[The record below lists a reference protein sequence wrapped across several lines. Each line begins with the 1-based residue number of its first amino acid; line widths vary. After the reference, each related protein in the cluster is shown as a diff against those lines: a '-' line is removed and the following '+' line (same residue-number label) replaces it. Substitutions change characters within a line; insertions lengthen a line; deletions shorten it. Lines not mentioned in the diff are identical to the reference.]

1 LLIPSTNSGNND
13 FANPDDAHTLFV
25 LPVFDSCVQLQS
37 ASNTTLHVPI
47 PDDSWAQ
54 NPAQPSTGLCEA
66 PGVMSEPDGP
76 LASNPTQPPYGLRV
90 PPYAPTEPLRP
101 QPHAFL
107 HI

>member
-1 LLIPSTNSGNND
+1 MILLIRMMPILC
-13 FANPDDAHTLFV
+13 LFCLYLILV
-25 LPVFDSCVQLQS
+25 CSFSLAC
-37 ASNTTLHVPI
+37 NTTLHVPI

-66 PGVMSEPDGP
+66 PGVMPEPDGP